1 VNDSSFRSVSSPDP
15 VESSGLLDGLQG
27 QARLDRAELIAW
39 LLKRG
44 FTVEQIRGS
53 LAPMMLARNRV
64 LGDDAVYVS
73 ARQVAQSVGIELE
86 LLQRLQ
92 RAVGL
97 PRIENPDAAVLP
109 RADAEA
115 AARASLL
122 VDFAV
127 DVDDALALIRVVME
141 GLHRTAARMREVG
154 YRLLLEPGATEL
166 ELAKTAE
173 EFARRSRAKLGS
185 VVEGL
190 LLLELRHSF
199 EADAIGAAELA
210 AGTLP
215 GAQHVAVAFAD
226 LVGFTRL
233 GEASPPEDV
242 ARLAG
247 RLADLTHEIVATPVS
262 FIKSIGDAVM
272 LVSPDTG
279 LLIKTVLK
287 LIETTASSGLPQLRA
302 GIAAGRA
309 TSRAGD
315 WFGSPVNLASRVAD
329 VAEPGTVLVTES
341 AREFP
346 SAVEDFTWAAAG
358 SYQLKGV
365 SGAVELYRVAVA
377 L

>member
-1 VNDSSFRSVSSPDP
+1 MNDSSFRSVSSPDA
-15 VESSGLLDGLQG
+15 VVSSGLLDGLQG
-27 QARLDRAELIAW
+27 RARRDRAELVAW
-39 LLKRG
+39 LLNRG

-53 LAPMMLARNRV
+53 LAPMMLPVKRV

-73 ARQVAQSVGIELE
+73 ARQVAQSVGIDLE

-97 PRIENPDAAVLP
+97 PRVENPDAAVLR

-122 VDFAV
+122 VDFTV
-127 DVDDALALIRVVME
+127 DVDDAVALVRVLME
-141 GLHRTAARMREVG
+141 GLHRTAAVMREVG

-173 EFARRSRAKLGS
+173 ELARRSTAKLGS
-185 VVEGL
+185 LIEGL
-190 LLLELRHSF
+190 LLLEMRHIF
-199 EADAIGAAELA
+199 EADGIGAAESA

-215 GAQHVAVAFAD
+215 GAQRVAVAFAD

-233 GEASPPEDV
+233 GEALPPEGV
-242 ARLAG
+242 ARLAS

-272 LVSPDTG
+272 LVSSDTG
-279 LLIKTVLK
+279 LLIETVLK
-287 LIETTASSGLPQLRA
+287 LVETAASSGLPQLRA
-302 GIAAGRA
+302 GVAVGRA
-309 TSRAGD
+309 ASRAGD

-329 VAEPGTVLVTES
+329 VAEPGTVLVTGS

-346 SAVEDFTWAAAG
+346 SAAEGFRWSAVG
-358 SYQLKGV
+358 SRRLKGV
-365 SGAVELYRVAVA
+365 SGSVELYRVTAA
-377 L
+377 S